1 MSKTRSHF
9 ITRFSDFVSRR
20 FRGHKSAT
28 KPPNTFVLSKRGK
41 IKALMEVVQRYD
53 VRANASPHALFMP
66 KHSEKPGPVKY
77 WIQRDLGQPKGKLEA
92 IHSWFGF
99 VIYCTP
105 QDHPADPVYQ
115 TYREPN
121 AWWGRLTSDPL
132 TLMPYYPFVQ
142 LCKPALFLA
151 QVGWDEIDEWADL
164 NTLYLRTHIDELDQ
178 RPPNQPA
185 DLDWA
190 VEKCNWLWSKALPN
204 EPLPKIKVY
213 TTRADDERKKSG
225 AVAQS
230 HTRDAEHA
238 VDVMAFWA
246 WGAGSREAAAAG
258 EEAFQA
264 LQACGPGWHTWS
276 EIEEKLEGKA
286 TEAHE
291 NGLSRYWR
299 LGKIDMGT
307 LEEDMPPGV
316 VALTGLYK
324 VISPVETAD

>member
-204 EPLPKIKVY
+204 EPLPTCSITFSGEVAECGVFLSSFFLGFS
-213 TTRADDERKKSG
+213 TTKEVLRIEGTGTVTDEETSGELTTGYLSIDRGG
-225 AVAQS
+225 AV
-230 HTRDAEHA
+230 
-238 VDVMAFWA
+238 
-246 WGAGSREAAAAG
+246 
-258 EEAFQA
+258 
-264 LQACGPGWHTWS
+264 P
-276 EIEEKLEGKA
+276 
-286 TEAHE
+286 
-291 NGLSRYWR
+291 
-299 LGKIDMGT
+299 
-307 LEEDMPPGV
+307 
-316 VALTGLYK
+316 
-324 VISPVETAD
+324 